1 MTWNCGAC
9 NDVYFS
15 FEKCFDA
22 GLLQVWRNTET
33 NTLRD
38 FFPVLH
44 TFDSSCQWYS
54 LFLCSVIS
62 MSVTPIGTV
71 FSSTV
76 HKFSTDVHIASRV
89 SLYTIVLISGPSRD
103 EFLLPN
109 VTSNPQV
116 LAERCISWDG
126 HFVDMR
132 IQVFDMSLKT
142 KSVFPKD
149 KQQHALSTAWT
160 SVNFI
165 VRVCC

>member
-22 GLLQVWRNTET
+22 GLMQVWRNTET
-33 NTLRD
+33 NALRD
-38 FFPVLH
+38 FFPPCYIPRFILQVIQ
-44 TFDSSCQWYS
+44 FM
-54 LFLCSVIS
+54 FLCSVI
-62 MSVTPIGTV
+62 SVTPIGTV
-71 FSSTV
+71 FCSTV

-89 SLYTIVLISGPSRD
+89 TLYTIVFISVPSRD
-103 EFLLPN
+103 EILMPD
-109 VTSNPQV
+109 VTSNRQV

-126 HFVDMR
+126 HFVDIH

-165 VRVCC
+165 IRVFC